1 LDIEEAIYK
10 RRTIRRF
17 NQKSVPIET
26 LKKLVDFA
34 RVAPSGS
41 NVQGIEYTIVHAPEM
56 RDQLFSLVRWA
67 SGLPRSERTPEEG
80 RRPTAYI
87 IVLLNTEI
95 KKSYYE
101 FDIGAAVENIL
112 LGAVKYGLG
121 ACWMGSINAKKIR
134 ELFEIPEFYEIT
146 HVISLGF
153 PDEESIMEPYKDS
166 FTYWKDE
173 SGDMHVP
180 KRSLDDIIFKIT

>member
-1 LDIEEAIYK
+1 MDIEEAIYK

-80 RRPTAYI
+80 RTPTAYI

-112 LGAVKYGLG
+112 LGAIKYGLG

-146 HVISLGF
+146 HVISFGF
-153 PDEESIMEPYKDS
+153 PDEESVMEPYKDS

-180 KRSLDDIIFKIT
+180 KRSLEDITFKIT

>member
-1 LDIEEAIYK
+1 MDIEEAIYK

-17 NQKSVPIET
+17 SQESVPIET

-41 NVQGIEYTIVHAPEM
+41 NVQGIEYTIAHTPIM
-56 RDQLFSLVRWA
+56 QDKLFSLVRWA

-87 IVLLNTEI
+87 IVLLNIEI

-180 KRSLDDIIFKIT
+180 KRSLDDIIFKII

>member
-180 KRSLDDIIFKIT
+180 KRSLEDVIYKIS

>member
-1 LDIEEAIYK
+1 MDIEEVIYE

-17 NQKSVPIET
+17 RQENISIET

-41 NVQGIEYTIVHAPEM
+41 NVQGIEYIIVHKPEI
-56 RDQLFSLVRWA
+56 RDQLFPLVRWA
-67 SGLPRSERTPEEG
+67 SGLPRGERTPEEG
-80 RRPTAYI
+80 RRPTGYI

-112 LGAVKYGLG
+112 LGAVKFGLG

-134 ELFEIPEFYEIT
+134 DLFEIPEFYQIT
-146 HVISLGF
+146 HVISLGC
-153 PDEESIMEPYKDS
+153 PDEESVMEPYNES
-166 FTYWKDE
+166 FNYWKDDK
-173 SGDMHVP
+173 GGMHVP
-180 KRSLDDIIFKIT
+180 KRSLEDVIYKIS

>member
-1 LDIEEAIYK
+1 MDIEEAIFK

-17 NQKSVPIET
+17 SQESVPIET

-41 NVQGIEYTIVHAPEM
+41 NVQGIEYTIVHTPKM
-56 RDQLFSLVRWA
+56 RDQLFPFVRWA
-67 SGLPRSERTPEEG
+67 SGLPRSERTPEAG

-112 LGAVKYGLG
+112 LGAIKYGLG

-153 PDEESIMEPYKDS
+153 PDEKSVMEPYKDS

-180 KRSLDDIIFKIT
+180 KRSLEDIIYKIS

>member
-1 LDIEEAIYK
+1 MDIEEAIYK

-17 NQKSVPIET
+17 KQESIPMET

-41 NVQGIEYTIVHAPEM
+41 NVQGIEYTIVHTPEM

-87 IVLLNTEI
+87 IVQLNTEI

-121 ACWMGSINAKKIR
+121 ACWMGSINAKKIK

-153 PDEESIMEPYKDS
+153 SDEESVMEPYKDS
-166 FTYWKDE
+166 FTYWKD
-173 SGDMHVP
+173 DKRNMHVP
-180 KRSLDDIIFKIT
+180 KRNLKDIIYKIS

>member
-1 LDIEEAIYK
+1 MDIEEAIYK

-112 LGAVKYGLG
+112 LGAIKYGLG